1 MGLNLRI
8 WETFF
13 WHILPS
19 YISSFGSLNLW
30 VPHLWIHPTID
41 YKYSRKSQK
50 VKKNQDMNLKL
61 TNVLNYMYHI
71 FFIHSSIDGHLDDF
85 HDLTILDNATIKIGM
100 CVSFELWLSLDMS
113 PVVGLL
119 GIACMHIQLFQS
131 CPTLCD
137 SMDCSLQVSSVHG
150 ILQARILEWVAMCSS
165 RGSSQPR
172 NPMSISF
179 ISCIAG
185 RLFTA
190 KPLRKPL
197 AGSYGSSIF
206 YFLRSFLTV
215 FIVAVST

>member
-1 MGLNLRI
+1 
-8 WETFF
+8 
-13 WHILPS
+13 
-19 YISSFGSLNLW
+19 
-30 VPHLWIHPTID
+30 
-41 YKYSRKSQK
+41 
-50 VKKNQDMNLKL
+50 
-61 TNVLNYMYHI
+61 
-71 FFIHSSIDGHLDDF
+71 
-85 HDLTILDNATIKIGM
+85 
-100 CVSFELWLSLDMS
+100 VSFELWLSLDIS

-119 GIACMHIQLFQS
+119 GIACVHIQLLQS

-137 SMDCSLQVSSVHG
+137 TMDCNLQVSSVHG
-150 ILQARILEWVAMCSS
+150 ILQARILEWVAMRSS

-215 FIVAVST
+215 LIVSVSTYIPTNSARNFPFLHIPSSIYCL